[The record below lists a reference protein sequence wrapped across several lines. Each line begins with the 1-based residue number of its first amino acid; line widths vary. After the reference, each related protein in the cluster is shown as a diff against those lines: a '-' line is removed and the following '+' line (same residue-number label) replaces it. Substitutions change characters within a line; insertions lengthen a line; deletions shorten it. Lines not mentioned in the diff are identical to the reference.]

1 MPQDDE
7 RHARILAKK
16 TAELR
21 VFPDERDRMD
31 RSVRDI
37 GGGVLAVSQFTLCA
51 NTGHGRRPD
60 FSGAAR
66 PEIARPLFDTVLDEL
81 RQQGIGDVQ
90 SGRFL
95 EDRFAPVPLSIF
107 RDERFLMQRKGQDMH
122 SRSLALCRASGFEP
136 QSYLHLNQL
145 VTALDL
151 TRQNR
156 GLTFVSDT
164 GAKTLTSGEGLIF
177 YKLGGELTR
186 RKVYISYRKNRYV
199 SRAMRKFIQL
209 TAGHMT
215 PATGP

>member
-1 MPQDDE
+1 MKAVYQRVQSARVTVDGETVGEIGHGVLLLVGVMPQDDE

-81 RQQGIGDVQ
+81 RQQGVGDVQ
-90 SGRFL
+90 SGRFGADMQVEL
-95 EDRFAPVPLSIF
+95 INDGPVTLIL
-107 RDERFLMQRKGQDMH
+107 D
-122 SRSLALCRASGFEP
+122 
-136 QSYLHLNQL
+136 
-145 VTALDL
+145 TADWI
-151 TRQNR
+151 R
-156 GLTFVSDT
+156 G
-164 GAKTLTSGEGLIF
+164 
-177 YKLGGELTR
+177 
-186 RKVYISYRKNRYV
+186 
-199 SRAMRKFIQL
+199 
-209 TAGHMT
+209 
-215 PATGP
+215 